1 MWILLHTCIFT
12 VSSQSKEASKQTVQH
27 PIDLSRVWSLSPST
41 VLGHVSVFR
50 EET

>member
-27 PIDLSRVWSLSPST
+27 LLT
-41 VLGHVSVFR
+41 CLGYGPCLPPLF
-50 EET
+50 